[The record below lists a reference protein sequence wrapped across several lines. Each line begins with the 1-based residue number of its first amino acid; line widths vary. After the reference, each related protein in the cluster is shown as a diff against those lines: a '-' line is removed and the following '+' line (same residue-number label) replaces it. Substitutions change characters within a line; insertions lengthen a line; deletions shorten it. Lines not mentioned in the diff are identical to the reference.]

1 MNRKVLA
8 DICPR
13 PIESSSRMSQTKQE
27 QIDWTKVLEQAG
39 PYPLDAFQFVRDGLN
54 YTARREHDDYIDLPD
69 HDRHITGQQL
79 CIGLR
84 DFAIESFGLL
94 APEVLNHWNI
104 HRTDDFG
111 RIVFA
116 MIDVGL
122 FSKTPDDSLDDFR
135 AVYDFDEAFCVHELA
150 RTMTAVAG

>member
-1 MNRKVLA
+1 
-8 DICPR
+8 
-13 PIESSSRMSQTKQE
+13 MSQLQQE
-27 QIDWTKVLEQAG
+27 HIDWTKVVEEAG

-54 YTARREHDDYIDLPD
+54 YTSRRVHDDYPQLPD

-84 DFAIESFGLL
+84 DFAIESFGML
-94 APEVLNHWNI
+94 APEVLHHWNI

-122 FSKTPDDSLDDFR
+122 FSKTSEDSLDDFR
-135 AVYDFDEAFCVHELA
+135 AVYDFEEAFCRSELA
-150 RTMTAVAG
+150 RLVMAAGTN